1 MKGKDKFKMISDN
14 RKHKAEDI
22 FVDETYIQAR
32 VLLVWNANLV

>member
-1 MKGKDKFKMISDN
+1 MKGKEKLKMISDN

-22 FVDETYIQAR
+22 WLEETYIQAR